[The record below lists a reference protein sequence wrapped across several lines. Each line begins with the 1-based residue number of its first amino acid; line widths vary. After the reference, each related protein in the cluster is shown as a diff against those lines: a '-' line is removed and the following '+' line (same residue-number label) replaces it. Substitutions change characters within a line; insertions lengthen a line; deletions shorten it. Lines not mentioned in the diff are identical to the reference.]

1 MGHASPLRS
10 IGNSRASAQI
20 AESAGEA
27 SRNDWLCIP
36 DHPASTCGTVVVGVF
51 QALHGKHLKE
61 VIMIGTSLV
70 LSSLLAG
77 GFLAASG
84 QSAPAA
90 APQAAPARGNTIPA
104 TAIAAGNFTTLVKA
118 LQAAELVEALSGE
131 GPFTVF
137 APTDAA
143 FAKVPAATLESL
155 LKPENRDQ
163 LVAVLTFH
171 VVPGRVMAA
180 DAVKLS
186 NATTLNGQRFDIA
199 VRDGKVFVGEAQ
211 VVRTDIPCSNGVIHV
226 IDAVILPELAPI
238 PEVAAEAGD
247 FTTLLA
253 AVEAAGLA
261 PVLLGNG
268 PFTVMAPTNAAFAK
282 LKAGT
287 VESLLQPENRA
298 KLVEILTYH
307 VIPGRVYSDAVVKL
321 TEAPSVLGRPIPIVV
336 KDGVVSAGGARVVA
350 TDIPASNGV
359 IHVID
364 TVMMPPPAATVAKPA
379 APAAPARRSY

>member
-1 MGHASPLRS
+1 
-10 IGNSRASAQI
+10 
-20 AESAGEA
+20 
-27 SRNDWLCIP
+27 
-36 DHPASTCGTVVVGVF
+36 
-51 QALHGKHLKE
+51 
-61 VIMIGTSLV
+61 MIGTSLV

-226 IDAVILPELAPI
+226 IDAVILP
-238 PEVAAEAGD
+238 
-247 FTTLLA
+247 
-253 AVEAAGLA
+253 
-261 PVLLGNG
+261 
-268 PFTVMAPTNAAFAK
+268 
-282 LKAGT
+282 
-287 VESLLQPENRA
+287 
-298 KLVEILTYH
+298 
-307 VIPGRVYSDAVVKL
+307 
-321 TEAPSVLGRPIPIVV
+321 
-336 KDGVVSAGGARVVA
+336 
-350 TDIPASNGV
+350 
-359 IHVID
+359 
-364 TVMMPPPAATVAKPA
+364 
-379 APAAPARRSY
+379 

>member
-1 MGHASPLRS
+1 M
-10 IGNSRASAQI
+10 
-20 AESAGEA
+20 
-27 SRNDWLCIP
+27 
-36 DHPASTCGTVVVGVF
+36 F
-51 QALHGKHLKE
+51 
-61 VIMIGTSLV
+61 GTSLV
-70 LSSLLAG
+70 LSSLLASG
-77 GFLAASG
+77 LLVASG
-84 QSAPAA
+84 QTSPAA

-137 APTDAA
+137 APTDEA

-163 LVAVLTFH
+163 LVAVLTYH

-199 VRDGKVFVGEAQ
+199 VRDGKAFVGDAEI
-211 VVRTDIPCSNGVIHV
+211 VRTDVLCSNGVIHV
-226 IDAVILPELAPI
+226 IDEVILPQLNPI
-238 PEVAAEAGD
+238 PEVAAEAGK
-247 FTTLLA
+247 FATLLA

-261 PVLLGNG
+261 PVLLGKG
-268 PFTVMAPTNAAFAK
+268 PFTVMAPTDAAFAK
-282 LKAGT
+282 LPAGT
-287 VESLLQPENRA
+287 VESLLKPENRV

-307 VIPGRVYSDAVVKL
+307 VIPGRVYSDEVVKL
-321 TEAPSVLGRPIPIVV
+321 TEAPTVLGRPIPIKV
-336 KDGVVSAGGARVVA
+336 KDGKVHAGDALVVA
-350 TDIPASNGV
+350 TDIPAGNGV

-364 TVMMPPPAATVAKPA
+364 TVMMPPPAAAPAKPA
-379 APAAPARRSY
+379 APARGSY